1 MIQRKRWYI
10 KLIGSILLGIC
21 LSLFG
26 GKLVQAKVVN
36 EPKIILDLA
45 HHDTEKDMGA
55 TYKEWNERDIVNQI
69 TLKVGDKLLDKGFT
83 VTYTRELDKP
93 TSISNR
99 INLANSSDYWL
110 YLSIH
115 ANSNDGVKPGTGV
128 EAFSNNKWS
137 LSNNILNDLSN
148 EFGLTKRNSPQA
160 TPFYNKKIA
169 NSTLLEIGF
178 INNDFDRSIMLDYQD
193 KIANIIADNIESDYN
208 LKMQETNES
217 IANQEVKTMKM
228 YDGSEVPVKI
238 TYY

>member
-1 MIQRKRWYI
+1 MIKRKRWYT

-26 GKLVQAKVVN
+26 GKLVQARVVN

-45 HHDTEKDMGA
+45 HRDTEKDKGA

-193 KIANIIADNIESDYN
+193 KIANIIANNIESDYN

>member
-1 MIQRKRWYI
+1 MVKRKSWYT
-10 KLIGSILLGIC
+10 KLIGSLLLGIC

-26 GKLVQAKVVN
+26 GNLVQARVVN

-45 HHDTEKDMGA
+45 HRDTEKDKGA

-99 INLANSSDYWL
+99 IDLANSSDYWL

-115 ANSNDGVKPGTGV
+115 ANSNDGNKPGTGV
-128 EAFSNNKWS
+128 EAFSNNEWS
-137 LSNNILNDLSN
+137 LSNNILNDLSE

-160 TPFYNKKIA
+160 TPFYNRKIS

-193 KIANIIADNIESDYN
+193 KIADIIANNIESDYN
-208 LKMQETNES
+208 LKMQETNKS
-217 IANQEVKTMKM
+217 LANQETKTMKM

>member
-1 MIQRKRWYI
+1 MIRRKKWYT
-10 KLIGSILLGIC
+10 KLIGSILLGVC

-45 HHDTEKDMGA
+45 HRDTENDTGA
-55 TYKEWNERDIVNQI
+55 TYKDWNERDIVNQI
-69 TLKVGDKLLDKGFT
+69 TLKVGDKLVNKGFT

-93 TSISNR
+93 TSISDR
-99 INLANSSDYWL
+99 IDLANSSNYWL

-128 EAFSNNKWS
+128 EAFSNNEWS

-160 TPFYNKKIA
+160 TPFYNRKIA

-193 KIANIIADNIESDYN
+193 KIADIVAKNIESDYN
-208 LKMQETNES
+208 LKMQETNGGL
-217 IANQEVKTMKM
+217 ANQEIKTMKM

>member
-45 HHDTEKDMGA
+45 HRDTEKDMGA

-193 KIANIIADNIESDYN
+193 KIANIIANNIESDYN

>member
-1 MIQRKRWYI
+1 MIKRKRWYT

-26 GKLVQAKVVN
+26 GKLVQARVVD
-36 EPKIILDLA
+36 EPVILLDLA
-45 HHDTEKDMGA
+45 HRDTEKDKGA

-69 TLKVGDKLLDKGFT
+69 TLKVGDRLLNKGFT

>member
-1 MIQRKRWYI
+1 MVKRKRWYT
-10 KLIGSILLGIC
+10 KLIGSLLLGIC

-26 GKLVQAKVVN
+26 GNLVQAKVVN

-45 HHDTEKDMGA
+45 HRDTENDKGA

-69 TLKVGDKLLDKGFT
+69 TLKVGDKLVNKGFT
-83 VTYTRELDKP
+83 VTYTRELDKS

-115 ANSNDGVKPGTGV
+115 ANSNDSAKPGTGV
-128 EAFSNNKWS
+128 EAFSNNEWS
-137 LSNNILNDLSN
+137 LSNNILNDLSE

-160 TPFYNKKIA
+160 TPFYNRKIS

-193 KIANIIADNIESDYN
+193 KIADIIANNIESDYN
-208 LKMQETNES
+208 LKMQETNEGL
-217 IANQEVKTMKM
+217 ANQETKTMKM

>member
-45 HHDTEKDMGA
+45 HRDTEKDKGA

-193 KIANIIADNIESDYN
+193 KIANIIANNIESDYN

>member
-1 MIQRKRWYI
+1 MIKRKRWYT

-26 GKLVQAKVVN
+26 GNSVHAKVVN

-45 HHDTEKDMGA
+45 HRDTENDKGA
-55 TYKEWNERDIVNQI
+55 TYKEWNERDIVNEI
-69 TLKVGDKLLDKGFT
+69 TLKVGEKLVNKGFT

-99 INLANSSDYWL
+99 VNLANSSDYWL

-115 ANSNDGVKPGTGV
+115 ANSNDGNKPGTGV
-128 EAFSNNKWS
+128 EAFSNNEWS
-137 LSNNILNDLSN
+137 LSNNILNDISN

-178 INNDFDRSIMLDYQD
+178 INNDFDRSIMLNYQD
-193 KIANIIADNIESDYN
+193 KIADIIANNIESDYN
-208 LKMQETNES
+208 LKMQETNEGL
-217 IANQEVKTMKM
+217 ANQEVKTMKM

>member
-1 MIQRKRWYI
+1 MVKRKSWYT
-10 KLIGSILLGIC
+10 KLIGSLLLGIC

-26 GKLVQAKVVN
+26 GNLVQARVVN

-45 HHDTEKDMGA
+45 HRDTEKDKGA

-99 INLANSSDYWL
+99 IDLANNSDYWL

-115 ANSNDGVKPGTGV
+115 ANSNDGNKPGTGV
-128 EAFSNNKWS
+128 EAFSNNEWS
-137 LSNNILNDLSN
+137 LSNNILNDLSE

-160 TPFYNKKIA
+160 TPFYNRKIS

-193 KIANIIADNIESDYN
+193 KIADIIANNIESDYN

-217 IANQEVKTMKM
+217 LANQETKTMKM

>member
-1 MIQRKRWYI
+1 MVKRKSWYT

-26 GKLVQAKVVN
+26 GNLVQAKVVN

-45 HHDTEKDMGA
+45 HRDTENDKGA

-99 INLANSSDYWL
+99 VNLANSSDYWL

-115 ANSNDGVKPGTGV
+115 ANSNDEAKPGTGV
-128 EAFSNNKWS
+128 EAFSNNEWS

-160 TPFYNKKIA
+160 TPFYNRKIS

-193 KIANIIADNIESDYN
+193 KIADIIANNIESDYN
-208 LKMQETNES
+208 LKMQETNEGL
-217 IANQEVKTMKM
+217 ANKKIPTMKM
-228 YDGSEVPVKI
+228 YDGSEVPIKI

>member
-1 MIQRKRWYI
+1 MIKRKRWYT

-26 GKLVQAKVVN
+26 GKLVQARVVN

-160 TPFYNKKIA
+160 TPFYNKNIA

-193 KIANIIADNIESDYN
+193 KIANIIANNIESDYN